1 MSISSVVE
9 LQEETDELDKQMIG
23 CKINKTEEESS
34 EEDTEKDLEAE
45 EYECVVCKQEI
56 LGEFEFEEHQR
67 VFKHWG

>member
-1 MSISSVVE
+1 
-9 LQEETDELDKQMIG
+9 MIG
-23 CKINKTEEESS
+23 CKINKSEEESS

-67 VFKHWG
+67 VFQHWG